1 MLLLFSIILAFLQG
15 CSIQGSSSAISG
27 PREER
32 GVEQASLTVRCRYD
46 PGYESYPKWWCRGAA
61 WGSCR
66 IIVKTTGSEKEV
78 KKGRVSIKDNW
89 KDRSFTVTMEKLR
102 LDDAD
107 TYWCGIERVGI
118 DLGNRV
124 QVTIDPA
131 PTTVPTTT
139 PTTSTVTT
147 KDIVRS
153 SAETGHS
160 SNNSTDGL
168 GLSVLLPLIFAV
180 LLLLCM
186 VASLVAW
193 RMAKRPKKGE
203 GTGLTVRQP
212 PGSDISYAD
221 LNLPQI
227 EKPSVSS
234 RKKASGRAS
243 SSPQAYSGDGDY
255 ANMAEVSK
263 DSITYAAL
271 SLDALDEQPTYGNT
285 GHLNSPP
292 PSRILEE
299 ATEYS
304 VIRKP

>member
-1 MLLLFSIILAFLQG
+1 MHLPLLFCLFLRL
-15 CSIQGSSSAISG
+15 SGSSAVSG
-27 PREER
+27 PRAVR
-32 GVEQASLTVRCRYD
+32 GVEQESLTVRCRYD
-46 PGYESYPKWWCRGAA
+46 PGYESYVKWWCRGAT
-61 WGSCR
+61 WGPCW
-66 IIVKTTGSEKEV
+66 IMVKTTGSEKEV

-102 LDDAD
+102 LGDSD
-107 TYWCGIERVGI
+107 TYWCGIERVGT
-118 DLGNRV
+118 DLGDRV

-131 PTTVPTTT
+131 PTTVPTTM

-160 SNNSTDGL
+160 SNNSNDGL

-180 LLLLCM
+180 LLLLFM

-193 RMAKRPKKGE
+193 RMAKRRKKAS
-203 GTGLTVRQP
+203 GTSPVQVRQP

-243 SSPQAYSGDGDY
+243 SSPQAYSGDRDY
-255 ANMAEVSK
+255 ANTAEVSK
-263 DSITYAAL
+263 DSVTYAAL
-271 SLDALDEQPTYGNT
+271 SLDTLDEQPTYSNT
-285 GHLNSPP
+285 EHLNGPP

-304 VIRKP
+304 VIRRP

>member
-1 MLLLFSIILAFLQG
+1 MYLPLLFCLFLPLSG
-15 CSIQGSSSAISG
+15 SSAISG
-27 PREER
+27 PRAVR
-32 GVEQASLTVRCRYD
+32 GVEQASLTVPCRYD
-46 PGYESYPKWWCRGAA
+46 PWYESYPKWWCRGAD

-66 IIVKTTGSEKEV
+66 IMVKTTGSEKGV
-78 KKGRVSIKDNW
+78 KKGRVSIRDNW

-102 LDDAD
+102 LDDSD
-107 TYWCGIERVGI
+107 TYWCGIEKVGI

-124 QVTIDPA
+124 EVTIDP
-131 PTTVPTTT
+131 
-139 PTTSTVTT
+139 
-147 KDIVRS
+147 DIVRS

-193 RMAKRPKKGE
+193 RMAKRPKKAS
-203 GTGLTVRQP
+203 GTSPVQVRQP

-255 ANMAEVSK
+255 ANMADVFRDNIPYTPLTPRTSSLQAEVSK

-285 GHLNSPP
+285 GHLNGPP